1 MFGVSRRLWV
11 ATGIAL
17 VGLAITVE
25 VVVSRS
31 GPILKGWIIETLRT
45 RFRSRVDLD
54 DLQVSVLRGLEI
66 EGEGLRI
73 YRPEGAAGSSEPI
86 ISVAHFSFHSGIVG
100 LFFKPMHVGT
110 VTVSGLEIK
119 TFPHGDAKP
128 GGGAAGGNE
137 QKKGKIKIVV
147 DEIICEDS
155 RLIIGTSKPDK
166 DPKDFELKHIVLRD
180 VGPNAPWDYDA
191 RLTNAIPRGEIHA
204 KGTFGPWQVEDP
216 GQSTVTGHYTF
227 DHADLNTI
235 KGIGGILSSVG
246 DFKGQL
252 DRIVVDGTSDTP
264 AFSLDS
270 ANNPVPLQTK
280 FHVIVDGTSGD
291 TYLQPVEAVLGQS
304 RFITSGSLINIKG
317 KGHRIDLDL
326 DVKDCR
332 LEDFLKLAV
341 KTRPPVMT
349 ALITTKSKL
358 QIQAGKQDVL
368 EKLGLEGQFTLA
380 KIQFTSTDVQD
391 KVDMLSL
398 RAQGR
403 PKEAKPGAPEV
414 AGSMQGT
421 FALASG
427 LLTFSNL
434 NYEMPGADVN
444 LTGEYSLDG
453 QKFEFRGHVL
463 TKADIAHMVA
473 SSWKAFLLE
482 PASLLFRKKG
492 GGASIPVAISGTQ
505 GKPKFGIELIKRQ
518 EEKDGK

>member
-1 MFGVSRRLWV
+1 MLAVSRRLWV

-17 VGLAITVE
+17 VGLGITVE

-31 GPILKGWIIETLRT
+31 APILKGRIIETLRT
-45 RFRSRVDLD
+45 RFQSRVDLD
-54 DLQVSVLRGLEI
+54 GLQVSVLRGLEI
-66 EGEGLRI
+66 EGDGLRI
-73 YRPEGAAGSSEPI
+73 YRPEGAASSSEPV
-86 ISVAHFSFHSGIVG
+86 ISVAHFSFHSGIFG

-110 VTVSGLEIK
+110 VTVSRLEIK
-119 TFPHGDAKP
+119 TFPHGEAKP
-128 GGGAAGGNE
+128 GGATAANE
-137 QKKGKIKIVV
+137 QKEGKIEIVV
-147 DEIICEDS
+147 DEIICKDS

-180 VGPNAPWDYDA
+180 VGPNTPWDYDA
-191 RLTNAIPRGEIHA
+191 TLTNAIPRGEIHA
-204 KGTFGPWQVEDP
+204 KGTFGPWRVEDP

-227 DHADLNTI
+227 DHADLSTI

-246 DFKGQL
+246 DFQGQL
-252 DRIVVDGTSDTP
+252 DRIVVDGSSDTP

-270 ANNPVPLQTK
+270 ANNPVPLHAK

-291 TYLQPVEAVLGQS
+291 TYLQPVEAVLGKSQ
-304 RFITSGSLINIKG
+304 FTTSGSIINIKG

-341 KTRPPVMT
+341 KTTPPVMT
-349 ALITTKSKL
+349 ALVTTKAKL
-358 QIQAGKQDVL
+358 QIQAGKQDIL

-380 KIQFTSTDVQD
+380 RIHFTNTDVQD

-403 PKEAKPGAPEV
+403 PKEAKPGAPDV

-421 FALASG
+421 FTLAAG

-434 NYEMPGADVN
+434 NYEMPGADVD

-473 SSWKAFLLE
+473 SSWKSFLLE

-505 GKPKFGIELIKRQ
+505 GKPKFGIELMKKHGS
-518 EEKDGK
+518 EE

>member
-1 MFGVSRRLWV
+1 M
-11 ATGIAL
+11 

-31 GPILKGWIIETLRT
+31 GPILKGRIIETLRT

>member
-1 MFGVSRRLWV
+1 M
-11 ATGIAL
+11 

>member
-1 MFGVSRRLWV
+1 M
-11 ATGIAL
+11 

-31 GPILKGWIIETLRT
+31 GPILKGRIIETLRT

-341 KTRPPVMT
+341 KTTPPVMT